1 MTVIAT
7 PPLIFLGRGGK
18 DNLYV
23 YFVFFFKLIIY
34 AKIEKKLKLIHYFI
48 LKLYKHKIHI

>member
-7 PPLIFLGRGGK
+7 PPPHFFRGGGK

-23 YFVFFFKLIIY
+23 YFLFFFKLIIY

-48 LKLYKHKIHI
+48 SKLYKHKIHI